1 MVGLLNMIFRNRIFL
16 NQTQFCFQPSTYLQP
31 TKKTIFNHSF
41 LISLPN
47 HAPKFVFV
55 KVFKSTKSTESS
67 TLDKTSKKSK
77 ASSKEKHNSRTSKKK
92 FQDVQKETQIGRKYS
107 KHDDQLIVQAVAL
120 NGDERKTF
128 VRIATVL
135 GLSDPVEVENRYR
148 NKLANQ
154 ALYSDDIPVEYP
166 TETINDE
173 DYTSTLEKSRSLDYG
188 DETKTTSEG
197 DYKKMRNT
205 RYTAAEDEII
215 LQHASKYGKTAVS
228 IKELADILNRDW
240 ISVRNKMHRLTKSKE
255 KIEETS
261 KSSKTSEKIEKT
273 SKSSKTSFSFEEKP
287 LLEKN
292 KKQKIK
298 SQKRPEETPKLKA
311 DKKPTRRRK
320 RYSVLD
326 DKTIIEA
333 VKLYGDK
340 PETFRN
346 VTSLLGMSDPRD
358 VEIRYRSHLASE
370 TVVKGRFS
378 KQEDK
383 YILDYIAENGDHE
396 ITLKKLASDLNRG
409 SWKSIRSRLILLR
422 TDNEYDRQAD
432 SYKSWNAEDDRKL
445 IKCVLSLK
453 QIKTHDID
461 ALEGAV
467 PQDFLE
473 CGKDLKRS
481 TKGCYMRWNQI
492 ILPSL
497 KTYILGLPLNN
508 DWKLDL
514 MTYILDHKIKRMKD
528 LDDDFLLTEK
538 FPGQTRESIV
548 TFVQSIS
555 LKTEHNFRKRTDE
568 PLYELVEKKMKHKS
582 IKNPLFNEEHKTAKK
597 QLETIRRI
605 VDIYL
610 DSIGLLPEATK

>member
-1 MVGLLNMIFRNRIFL
+1 MVGFFNMICRNRIFL
-16 NQTQFCFQPSTYLQP
+16 MQTQFCLHPSPSLQP
-31 TKKTIFNHSF
+31 TKKSIFNHSL
-41 LISLPN
+41 LISIPN
-47 HAPKFVFV
+47 HAPKFNFV
-55 KVFKSTKSTESS
+55 KLFKSTKSTKSS
-67 TLDKTSKKSK
+67 TLDETSKKSK
-77 ASSKEKHNSRTSKKK
+77 KKSEAKINSTTSKKQL
-92 FQDVQKETQIGRKYS
+92 QDVQKETQIGRKYS

-148 NKLANQ
+148 NKLAHQ
-154 ALYSDDIPVEYP
+154 ALDSDSFTHVKYA

-173 DYTSTLEKSRSLDYG
+173 DYTSTLERSTSLNYG
-188 DETKTTSEG
+188 D
-197 DYKKMRNT
+197 KKMNKNT
-205 RYTAAEDEII
+205 RYTTTEDEII
-215 LQHASKYGKTAVS
+215 LQHASKYGKSEIS
-228 IKELADILNRDW
+228 IKELAEILNRDW
-240 ISVRNKMHRLTKSKE
+240 ISVKNKMHRLTKSTE
-255 KIEETS
+255 KIETIS
-261 KSSKTSEKIEKT
+261 KSSKS
-273 SKSSKTSFSFEEKP
+273 SFSFEEKP
-287 LLEKN
+287 FLEKN

-298 SQKRPEETPKLKA
+298 TQKLLEEPPKLKT

-326 DKTIIEA
+326 DKTIVEA

-346 VTSLLGMSDPRD
+346 VTSLLGMPDPRD

-383 YILDYIAENGDHE
+383 YILDYIAENDEHE
-396 ITLKKLASDLNRG
+396 STLKKLASDLNRG

-422 TDNEYDRQAD
+422 TDNEYDKSAD
-432 SYKSWNAEDDRKL
+432 LHKKWTAEDDQKL
-445 IKCVLSLK
+445 IQCVLSLK

-461 ALEGAV
+461 TLEEAV
-467 PQDFLE
+467 PLDFLE
-473 CGKDLKRS
+473 CGKELKRS

-514 MTYILDHKIKRMKD
+514 MTYILEHKIKQMKD
-528 LDDDFLLTEK
+528 LNDDFLLTEK

-548 TFVQSIS
+548 TFVQSLS
-555 LKTEHNFRKRTDE
+555 LKTEDSFTKRSNE
-568 PLYELVEKKMKHKS
+568 PLYELVEKKFKEKS
-582 IKNPLFNEEHKTAKK
+582 TKNPLFNEEHKTAKK
-597 QLETIRRI
+597 QLETTRRI

-610 DSIGLLPEATK
+610 DSIGLPPEVAK

>member
-1 MVGLLNMIFRNRIFL
+1 MVGLFSIICRNKIL
-16 NQTQFCFQPSTYLQP
+16 LMQTQFCLQTLSCLKP
-31 TKKTIFNHSF
+31 RNKTIFDHLF
-41 LISLPN
+41 LISIQN
-47 HAPKFVFV
+47 QAPKFNFV
-55 KVFKSTKSTESS
+55 KLFKSTKSTEST
-67 TLDKTSKKSK
+67 TLDETSKKSK
-77 ASSKEKHNSRTSKKK
+77 KKSEEKINSTTSKKQSK
-92 FQDVQKETQIGRKYS
+92 EVQKDTQIGRKYS

-135 GLSDPVEVENRYR
+135 GLSDPAEVENRYR

-154 ALYSDDIPVEYP
+154 ALDSDSFIPDKYA
-166 TETINDE
+166 TETISDE
-173 DYTSTLEKSRSLDYG
+173 DYTSTLEGNTSLNYG
-188 DETKTTSEG
+188 DKTKTTSSIFFEKN
-197 DYKKMRNT
+197 KKMSNT
-205 RYTAAEDEII
+205 RYTTAEDEII
-215 LQHASKYGKTAVS
+215 LQHASKYGRSEVS
-228 IKELADILNRDW
+228 IKELAEILNRDW
-240 ISVRNKMHRLTKSKE
+240 ISVRNKMFRLTKSKE
-255 KIEETS
+255 KM
-261 KSSKTSEKIEKT
+261 EKT
-273 SKSSKTSFSFEEKP
+273 SKSRKTSFSFEEKP
-287 LLEKN
+287 FLEKN
-292 KKQKIK
+292 KKQKVK
-298 SQKRPEETPKLKA
+298 TKKQLEDTQKLKA

-326 DKTIIEA
+326 DKAIVEA

-346 VTSLLGMSDPRD
+346 VTSLLGMLDPRD

-378 KQEDK
+378 KQEDE
-383 YILDYIAENGDHE
+383 YILDYIAENGEHE

-432 SYKSWNAEDDRKL
+432 FYKSWTAEDDRKL
-445 IKCVLSLK
+445 IQCVLSLK

-461 ALEGAV
+461 ALEEAV
-467 PQDFLE
+467 PQNFLE
-473 CGKDLKRS
+473 CGKELKRS

-514 MTYILDHKIKRMKD
+514 MNYILEHKIKQMKD

-555 LKTEHNFRKRTDE
+555 LKTEDNFRKRTNE
-568 PLYELVEKKMKHKS
+568 PLHELLEKKLKQKS
-582 IKNPLFNEEHKTAKK
+582 LKNPLFNEKHKTAKK
-597 QLETIRRI
+597 QLETIHRI

-610 DSIGLLPEATK
+610 DSIGLLPEVEK